1 MFVVAV
7 FVFVSMAR
15 DILVGDY
22 DGWKFCPRERRI
34 VLCLIG

>member
-15 DILVGDY
+15 DILVGTMT
-22 DGWKFCPRERRI
+22 GGSFARERRI